1 MINKLDATFRFY
13 QDAANLRAHRQ
24 QLIASNIANVD
35 TPNFKARDINF
46 KARWKVPAGT
56 GLSNWQHMP
65 RIILRRQEVA
75 AASRMP
81 VRPCMYRAAHTGKRG
96 WQYGRY
102 GYRAQPVCRQR
113 YSL

>member
-13 QDAANLRAHRQ
+13 EDAANLRAHRQ

-46 KARWKVPAGT
+46 KDALENAGGNKIVKLATNAPNHIASPGSRRRSRSRCAVDVPG
-56 GLSNWQHMP
+56 G
-65 RIILRRQEVA
+65 
-75 AASRMP
+75 
-81 VRPCMYRAAHTGKRG
+81 HTGKRG
-96 WQYGRY
+96 RQYGRY

-113 YSL
+113 HSL